1 MRAPA
6 CLLIAALSL
15 PAAPLLPQTP
25 AAPTVT
31 VVYGTTADGG
41 ATDLWLAI
49 LRRRLA
55 AQAYDSVAPLIRP
68 ILPEEQ
74 AWAALIETRARAWP
88 AEVAPL
94 EALFPGIPSR
104 PIRVVLGN
112 RGAEDAFTHDS
123 LTIGFDLAAL
133 VRAYGSASAAD
144 NAERLDRFF
153 RHETIHTLQ
162 KRWLAQHPFP
172 VGAPM
177 DMALLDIWLEGLGNY
192 YSLSPRWYSGPDRGP
207 SALAA
212 QTLAA
217 LEPRFVGRMAAL
229 ACADSAAAQPLLADL
244 SAGPFTQKWGAL
256 PAALWLLAEQGADAS
271 ALRRFVTDGPVGV
284 WRLAQRH
291 LPGALADSLAGTRS
305 RATACSATRGPTS
318 PR

>member
-6 CLLIAALSL
+6 CLLIAAVSL
-15 PAAPLLPQTP
+15 PAVPLLPQTP

-31 VVYGTTADGG
+31 VVHGTAADGR

-68 ILPEEQ
+68 LLPEERG
-74 AWAALIETRARAWP
+74 WAGLIETRARAWP

-94 EALFPGIPSR
+94 EALFPGIRSR
-104 PIRVVLGN
+104 PIQVVLGN

-123 LTIGFDLAAL
+123 LSIGFDLAAL
-133 VRAYGSASAAD
+133 VRAYGPASAAD

-153 RHETIHTLQ
+153 RHEAIHTLQ

-192 YSLSPRWYSGPDRGP
+192 YSLSRRWYPGPDRAP
-207 SALAA
+207 SALSA
-212 QTLAA
+212 QTLAV
-217 LEPRFVGRMAAL
+217 LEPRFLARMAAL
-229 ACADSAAAQPLLADL
+229 ACADSDSALPLLADL
-244 SAGPFTQKWGAL
+244 SAGPFAQKWGAL
-256 PAALWLLAEQGADAS
+256 PAALWLLAEQGADPS
-271 ALRRFVTDGPVGV
+271 ALQRFVADGPAGV
-284 WRLAQRH
+284 WQLAQRH
-291 LPGALADSLAGTRS
+291 LSSELAESLVRTRE
-305 RATACSATRGPTS
+305 RAAACSVTRRPA
-318 PR
+318 PLD